1 MNKKIKNLIIALSAC
16 LVIFPVYAFAYTL
29 LQPLHGITEVSG
41 GQGFSKYLSWIFK
54 FALIAA
60 AFLAVIQI
68 VIAGVEM
75 VGSAASE
82 KARGDAEQ
90 RIRDAVLGL
99 LLAFGAWLILYT
111 INPDLV
117 KMELN
122 IPDINIKAVPIES
135 QEDRGEFAEAYKD
148 RINAAFARAQFA
160 EFGIGVKGECPLGV
174 STGCVK
180 LEGIRQ
186 SSIDELKNLKEQFP
200 RANIYVTGG
209 TESGHS
215 SGATSHSNGYKVDLG
230 LDKELDSYI
239 KNNFTPAGVRGDGA
253 KQWANPETGA
263 VYALELGGDPHWD
276 VVR

>member
-1 MNKKIKNLIIALSAC
+1 MNKKIKNLIIVLFAC

-29 LQPLHGITEVSG
+29 LQPLPGITEVSG
-41 GQGFSKYLSWIFK
+41 GQGFSQYLSWIFK

-122 IPDINIKAVPIES
+122 IPDINIKAVPVDS
-135 QEDRGEFAEAYKD
+135 GEFREVD
-148 RINAAFARAQFA
+148 RNKISAAAARDQFS
-160 EFGIGVKGECPLGV
+160 EIGIDVKSECPPGQSV
-174 STGCVK
+174 NCVR
-180 LEGIRQ
+180 LEGVRQ
-186 SSIDELKNLKEQFP
+186 STIDELKNLKEQFP
-200 RANIYVTGG
+200 GAQIYVTGG

-215 SGATSHSNGYKVDLG
+215 SGATSHSNGYKVDLRLNTE
-230 LDKELDSYI
+230 LDKYI
-239 KNNFTPAGVRGDGA
+239 MENFTLAGVRSDGA
-253 KQWANPETGA
+253 EKWINPKTGA
-263 VYALELGGDPHWD
+263 VYALERGGDPHWD